1 MTVQRT
7 ICVKKYPC
15 FKTWLLDTCK
25 IILPHKFT
33 NVIYLFIVKVEENSV
48 IIAIVA
54 MSKGEG
60 YVPFCNP
67 NQLWGDSIK

>member
-33 NVIYLFIVKVEENSV
+33 DVIYLFIIKVVQNSV
-48 IIAIVA
+48 IIT
-54 MSKGEG
+54 MSIFYKLRRGMR
-60 YVPFCNP
+60 Y
-67 NQLWGDSIK
+67 DKR

>member
-7 ICVKKYPC
+7 ICIKKYPC

-33 NVIYLFIVKVEENSV
+33 DVIYLFIIKVAENSV
-48 IIAIVA
+48 IIT
-54 MSKGEG
+54 MSRFYKLRRGMR
-60 YVPFCNP
+60 Y
-67 NQLWGDSIK
+67 DKR